1 MAKDCNVSGRASLSP
16 LHVHQNVAWV
26 FSWAA
31 YTWFGFNPFPN
42 RWRAHVFWSYFLFLI
57 WPEWLSFP
65 QYEPGPRQTKPEC
78 RWAWPTV
85 PPDTRVVGLSVAVS
99 SRMYF
104 VLSFFFLGLVSFW
117 KGEPTC
123 SWLFFIVSVMLC
135 FSKNYIN
142 FWFHFRHFL
151 RPFVHG
157 LTNALPLQAFVFI
170 FKQRLLGAWGYLM
183 KKKRT
188 AFSGF
193 AGKTDVCLAPKLH
206 ASVRMS
212 GSRRRP
218 NPTVLRKYFP
228 CDTSVRGMKHAIS
241 HGTLITSRY
250 VSNPKY
256 LGD

>member
-1 MAKDCNVSGRASLSP
+1 
-16 LHVHQNVAWV
+16 
-26 FSWAA
+26 
-31 YTWFGFNPFPN
+31 
-42 RWRAHVFWSYFLFLI
+42 
-57 WPEWLSFP
+57 
-65 QYEPGPRQTKPEC
+65 
-78 RWAWPTV
+78 
-85 PPDTRVVGLSVAVS
+85 
-99 SRMYF
+99 
-104 VLSFFFLGLVSFW
+104 
-117 KGEPTC
+117 
-123 SWLFFIVSVMLC
+123 
-135 FSKNYIN
+135 
-142 FWFHFRHFL
+142 
-151 RPFVHG
+151 
-157 LTNALPLQAFVFI
+157 
-170 FKQRLLGAWGYLM
+170 M